1 MKTPLDIIIA
11 RMRLYDPTEIVDLL
25 NLTSDDLIDKFY
37 DLIELKQNYL
47 RQEFEVFVITDD
59 DSQDL
64 DFDDWDSNED
74 R

>member
-25 NLTSDDLIDKFY
+25 NITSDDLVDKFY
-37 DLIELKQNYL
+37 ELIEQKQSFL
-47 RQEFEVFVITDD
+47 GREFEVFVITDD

-64 DFDDWDSNED
+64 DFDDWDGHED
-74 R
+74 

>member
-25 NLTSDDLIDKFY
+25 NITSDDLVDKFY
-37 DLIELKQNYL
+37 ELIEQKQSFL
-47 RQEFEVFVITDD
+47 GREFEVFVITDD